1 MYAKYLNT
9 CSYDIRNMRRLGM
22 CSLYEALS
30 SWNGKSVCNRG
41 LRGLFTGMPK
51 KFWFRIDTRCVNAF
65 NIDPFL
71 PVGVCI
77 PAWFMYGRSGPQ
89 KGLSKV
95 FPIDASG
102 YAFITGTYYEWLRSL
117 MRGLGTQLK
126 QDIALGGVSLKEWN
140 LINHIA
146 YALARENIKE
156 DAKSWDEYKL
166 IEGVSATNTSTYK
179 GYELQALCAAQQFID
194 WYDGWI
200 AQGLPV
206 DGVKV

>member
-1 MYAKYLNT
+1 MYINS
-9 CSYDIRNMRRLGM
+9 CSYDIRNMSRLCM

-51 KFWFRIDTRCVNAF
+51 KFWFRIDTRCVTAF
-65 NIDPFL
+65 NIDPSL

-95 FPIDASG
+95 FPIDAFG
-102 YAFITGTYYEWLRSL
+102 HAFITGTYYEWLRSL
-117 MRGLGTQLK
+117 MRGLGAQLK
-126 QDIALGGVSLKEWN
+126 QDIAFGGVSLTEWN

-146 YALARENIKE
+146 YALASENIKE

-166 IEGVSATNTSTYK
+166 IEGVSASNPSTYK
-179 GYELQALCAAQQFID
+179 GYEIQALCAAQQFIN
-194 WYDGWI
+194 WYDEWI

-206 DGVKV
+206 SGENA